1 MSTSAVAGRIIPH
14 FFREVYGNQHLA
26 KHVARAADCP
36 YETARAWV
44 KGRTSPSAA
53 TLLRMADNCDRLAAA
68 LERRIVQRH
77 AAAASRQTAATAGEG
92 PAADG
97 TAPSEVTR

>member
-36 YETARAWV
+36 YETARGWV

-68 LERRIVQRH
+68 LERRISERH
-77 AAAASRQTAATAGEG
+77 AAAASRQISPAVGVGAAMDGQAG
-92 PAADG
+92 
-97 TAPSEVTR
+97 EVTR